1 MDIDDTEAC
10 YRAVKSRDRRFDG
23 VFYTGVTS
31 TGIYCRPSC
40 PAITPAK
47 RNVTFHRTAA
57 AAQAAGFR
65 ACKRCLPDAT
75 PGSPDWDVAADT
87 AGRAM
92 RLIADGVVERDGVDG
107 LASRVGYTTRHLQ
120 RLLTGELG
128 AGPLALARARRAQN
142 ARILIETTPMPF
154 ADVAF
159 AAGFASIRQFN
170 DTVREVYASTPT
182 ELRGRSR
189 RPVAT
194 TGRIHLRL
202 PVRAPYAGSELLRF
216 LAAHLVPGV
225 EQSGPD
231 WYARTLALPHG
242 HGHVRLVFPADE
254 HEAGTTFVRCELGVE
269 DLRDVGAA
277 VERCRRLL
285 DADCD
290 PTSVADGLSDDPRM
304 AGLVRR
310 RPGLRVPGSVD
321 GDEIAVRAVIG
332 QQISLAGAISLG
344 GKLVDRYGADAAGVP
359 AYDGPGRLFPRA
371 EVLAEVDPAELPMPR
386 ARGRALVGLCRAL
399 ADGDIPLDRSADRAD
414 VRARLLALPGI
425 GPWTADYVAMRAL
438 GDPDVFLPTDIGV
451 RRALLDRGDDPAHA
465 GELSERWRPW
475 RSYGLMH
482 LWSTLHLAP
491 ARTTTMTKILTTTR
505 EN

>member
-1 MDIDDTEAC
+1 MDIEDTEAC

-40 PAITPAK
+40 PALTPAK
-47 RNVTFHRTAA
+47 RNVTFHRSAA

-75 PGSPDWDVAADT
+75 PGSPDWDVSADV

-92 RLIADGVVERDGVDG
+92 RLIGDGVVERDGVDG
-107 LASRVGYTTRHLQ
+107 LAARVGYTPRHLH
-120 RLLTGELG
+120 RLLTSELG

-142 ARILIETTPMPF
+142 ARILIETTPMSF
-154 ADVAF
+154 GDAAF
-159 AAGFASIRQFN
+159 AAGFASVRQFN
-170 DTVREVYASTPT
+170 DTIREVYASTPT
-182 ELRGRSR
+182 ELRGRA
-189 RPVAT
+189 RPTAT
-194 TGRIHLRL
+194 STGQVELRL
-202 PVRAPYAGSELLRF
+202 PVRAPYAGEELLRF
-216 LAAHLVPGV
+216 LAAHLLPDV
-225 EQSGPD
+225 ERCGAD
-231 WYARTLALPHG
+231 WYERTLVLPHG
-242 HGHVRLVFPADE
+242 AGRARLTFPAD
-254 HEAGTTFVRCELGVE
+254 ATGSGTSFVRCLLAVD

-290 PTSVADGLSDDPRM
+290 PVAVDDELGADPPM
-304 AGLVRR
+304 AALVRS

-321 GDEIAVRAVIG
+321 GDELAIRAVLG

-344 GKLVDRYGADAAGVP
+344 GKLVRRYGEELPGAP
-359 AYDGPGRLFPRA
+359 DGPGRLFPTAAR
-371 EVLAEVDPAELPMPR
+371 LAEVDPAELPMPR
-386 ARGRALVGLCRAL
+386 ARARALVGLCGAL
-399 ADGDIPLDRSADRAD
+399 AGGDVALDRSTDRAE

-425 GPWTADYVAMRAL
+425 GPWTADYVALRAL

-451 RRALLDRGDDPAHA
+451 RRALDGLGQDPAA
-465 GELSERWRPW
+465 AAALSARWRPW

-482 LWSTLHLAP
+482 LWMTLDLGPSRP
-491 ARTTTMTKILTTTR
+491 ARTTHSKET
-505 EN
+505 

>member
-1 MDIDDTEAC
+1 MDIEDTEAC

-92 RLIADGVVERDGVDG
+92 RLIADGVVEREGVDG
-107 LASRVGYTTRHLQ
+107 LASRVGYTSRHLH
-120 RLLTGELG
+120 RLLSSELG

-142 ARILIETTPMPF
+142 ARILIETTPMAF

-170 DTVREVYASTPT
+170 DTIREVYASTPSQ
-182 ELRGRSR
+182 LRGRSR
-189 RPVAT
+189 GPRTT
-194 TGRIHLRL
+194 TGRIELRL
-202 PVRAPYAGSELLRF
+202 PVRAPYAGREVLRF

-242 HGHVRLVFPADE
+242 HGHVRLTFPDGRPDDVE
-254 HEAGTTFVRCELGVE
+254 VGTTFVRCLLVVE

-290 PTSVADGLSDDPRM
+290 PVAVADGLAEDPRM

-321 GDEIAVRAVIG
+321 GDEIAIRAVIG

-344 GKLVDRYGADAAGVP
+344 GKLVDRFGATTSGP
-359 AYDGPGRLFPRA
+359 APYDGPGRLFPSA
-371 EVLAEVDPAELPMPR
+371 EVLAEADPDDLPMPR

-399 ADGDIPLDRSADRAD
+399 AAGEVPLDRSADRAD

-425 GPWTADYVAMRAL
+425 GPWTADYVALRAL
-438 GDPDVFLPTDIGV
+438 GDPDVFLPTDVGV
-451 RRALLDRGDDPAHA
+451 RRALVDGGADPGRVA
-465 GELSERWRPW
+465 ELSERWRPW

-482 LWSTLHLAP
+482 LWSTLDLQP
-491 ARTTTMTKILTTTR
+491 TRRTLPTSK

>member
-1 MDIDDTEAC
+1 MDIEDTEAC

-23 VFYTGVTS
+23 VFYTGVTT

-75 PGSPDWDVAADT
+75 PGSPDWDVSADT
-87 AGRAM
+87 AGRTM
-92 RLIADGVVERDGVDG
+92 RLIADGVVEREGVDG
-107 LASRVGYTTRHLQ
+107 LASRVGYTTRHLH
-120 RLLTGELG
+120 RLLRAELG

-142 ARILIETTPMPF
+142 ARILIETTTMPF

-159 AAGFASIRQFN
+159 ASGFASIRQFN

-182 ELRGRSR
+182 QLRGRGTVDAGA
-189 RPVAT
+189 P
-194 TGRIHLRL
+194 GRIELRL
-202 PVRAPYAGSELLRF
+202 PVRAPFSGRELLRF

-225 EQSGPD
+225 EQTGPD
-231 WYARTLALPHG
+231 WYARTVTLPHG
-242 HGHVRLVFPADE
+242 HGHVRLTFPADTSDPSNL
-254 HEAGTTFVRCELGVE
+254 GTVFVRCQLAVS
-269 DLRDVGAA
+269 DLRDVGSA

-290 PTSVADGLSDDPRM
+290 PLAVDDELARDPRM
-304 AGLVRR
+304 AVLVRR

-321 GDEIAVRAVIG
+321 GDEIAIRAVIG

-344 GKLVDRYGADAAGVP
+344 AKLVHRYGGTASAP
-359 AYDGPGRLFPRA
+359 ASYDGLDRLFPTA
-371 EVLAEVDPAELPMPR
+371 ATLAEADPDDLPMPR
-386 ARGRALVGLCRAL
+386 ARARALVGLCRAL
-399 ADGDIPLDRSADRAD
+399 AGGDVPLDRSADRRD
-414 VRARLLALPGI
+414 VRARLLARPGI
-425 GPWTADYVAMRAL
+425 GPWTADYVTMRAL
-438 GDPDVFLPTDIGV
+438 GDPDVFLPTDVGV
-451 RRALLDRGDDPAHA
+451 RRALAGLGDDPRQAEQH
-465 GELSERWRPW
+465 SEQWRPG
-475 RSYGLMH
+475 RSYGLLH
-482 LWSTLHLAP
+482 LWATLDLGP
-491 ARTTTMTKILTTTR
+491 VRARSDQHK